1 MAQRFHPVV
10 ENASDD
16 YTFVP
21 VIDGPAEVVENMRG
35 RPTTARSELDMNG
48 PDAGCEVVSL
58 TRARTFRI
66 FRDHLDRALD
76 QLAVPPALQSPELA
90 PRFS

>member
-1 MAQRFHPVV
+1 MK
-10 ENASDD
+10 
-16 YTFVP
+16 
-21 VIDGPAEVVENMRG
+21 
-35 RPTTARSELDMNG
+35 G

-58 TRARTFRI
+58 TRARRFRI